1 MYNSLYFKIIL
12 ILVIFMVTVMC
23 VIGTVL
29 INNVNSFYMD
39 EFTAQMEQCFADGA
53 PLSEE
58 LTGALA
64 SEDFAGEQLKILN
77 TYRGVLGIDDYRN
90 FYILDRDGV
99 FLEGSDSELGKTL
112 QKTANLIAVMRGT
125 PNNTQPLGADFA
137 DYAIRLSYN
146 DTESIVYVRD
156 SMEEMQQFTWILFS
170 IILQALMFGL
180 IFAII
185 LAFFLSKAITSPIQN
200 LTRGA
205 RLIAAGEF
213 SHELDNHS
221 NDEIGKLTDTFNY
234 MKNALKNTLEEVS
247 GEHRKLETVFTY
259 LHDGVIAFTE
269 DGKVMHINES
279 IKELLGKEYDENF
292 SFSRFIELFG
302 VDYNPYFNVEYVDR
316 KRSENG
322 DGYNVSDVMF
332 DGKVLDVN
340 FGDISYVADNTT
352 RRGVLAVIHDET
364 GRYEL
369 DKSRREFVANVSHEM
384 RTPLTSIKGACETIL
399 SDPEMEPDMKDF
411 FLHMAVD
418 ECDRMTRIVSD
429 LLVLSRLDNKRTQ
442 WSIVGFDPEKV
453 LTHISDVMRV
463 DAEAHSHIL
472 TFTKNSE
479 LPEITADKERIEQV
493 LINII
498 SNAIKYTP
506 DGGRIDITASADDK
520 EITVNVKD
528 TGIGIPE
535 EDLPHLFERF
545 YRVEKSRT
553 SETGGTG
560 LGLAIAKEIVEAHGG
575 HISVSS
581 KQGEGSTVTICL
593 PLVTKLK
600 TAE

>member
-29 INNVNSFYMD
+29 INSVNSFYMD
-39 EFTAQMEQCFADGA
+39 EFVGQMEQNLSPGS
-53 PLSEE
+53 PLTDE
-58 LTGALA
+58 LKNAMSDENFST
-64 SEDFAGEQLKILN
+64 EQLKILN

-90 FYILDRDGV
+90 FYILDMNGN
-99 FLEGSDSELGKTL
+99 FLEGSDSELGKNL
-112 QKTANLIAVMRGT
+112 QKSANLIAAMRGET
-125 PNNTQPLGADFA
+125 DNKQPLGADFA
-137 DYAIRLSYN
+137 DYAVNLENGSNECIIY
-146 DTESIVYVRD
+146 IRD
-156 SMEEMQQFTWILFS
+156 SMDEMQRITWILFS
-170 IILQALMFGL
+170 IILEALMFGL

-205 RLIAAGEF
+205 KLVAAGEF
-213 SHELDNHS
+213 SHELDIQS
-221 NDEIGKLTDTFNY
+221 NDEIGKLTDTFNH
-234 MKNALKNTLEEVS
+234 MKETLKNTLEEVS

-279 IKELLGKEYDENF
+279 IKHLLGSKYDKDF
-292 SFSRFIELFG
+292 TFSRFTELFG
-302 VDYNPYFNVEYVDR
+302 IDYNPHFHVEFVDR
-316 KRSENG
+316 EKSP
-322 DGYNVSDVMF
+322 DGEGLNFSDVMF

-340 FGDISYVADNTT
+340 FGNISYMADN
-352 RRGVLAVIHDET
+352 REHNGVLAVIHDET

-384 RTPLTSIKGACETIL
+384 RTPLTSIKLACESIL
-399 SDPEMEPDMKDF
+399 SDPEMEADMQNT
-411 FLHMAVD
+411 FLGMAVD

-442 WSIVGFDPEKV
+442 WSITSFDTRAMLSHV
-453 LTHISDVMRV
+453 CDVMRV
-463 DAEAHSHIL
+463 DADAHSHTL
-472 TFTKNSE
+472 AFDCPPD

-493 LINII
+493 VINII

-506 DGGRIDITASADDK
+506 DSGKITLSAAPMEDGI
-520 EITVNVKD
+520 EIRVSD
-528 TGIGIPE
+528 TGVGIPKD
-535 EDLPHLFERF
+535 DLPHIFERF
-545 YRVEKSRT
+545 YRVEKART

-575 HISVSS
+575 DISIESE
-581 KQGEGSTVTICL
+581 QGVGSTVIILL
-593 PLVTKLK
+593 PRETKLK
-600 TAE
+600 TVE